1 MSRAAPCYAVLDF
14 ETSGLSPA
22 VGSRVTEV
30 AVVLWQDGRE
40 LDSYQ
45 SLMNAGVRV
54 PAEIERLTGISNAML
69 RTAPPAATVMREVAD
84 FVGNI
89 PLVAHNAAFDR
100 KFWDHELSLL
110 GRQRQQDFA
119 CTLLLARR
127 LLPQAPD
134 HKLGTLTRWAGLP
147 DAGRAHRAL
156 ADARMAAHLLQYL
169 LETASR
175 KHGARSLSHQQLCQL
190 QKASASKVGDFFRQ
204 SA

>member
-1 MSRAAPCYAVLDF
+1 MPNRFAVIDF
-14 ETSGLSPA
+14 ETSGLSPT
-22 VGSRVTEV
+22 VGCRATEV

-40 LDSYQ
+40 LDCYH

-54 PAEIERLTGISNAML
+54 PADIERLTGISNAML

-84 FVGNI
+84 FVGDI

-100 KFWDHELSLL
+100 KFWDHELGLL
-110 GRQRQQDFA
+110 GRQRRQDFA

-127 LLPQAPD
+127 LLPHAPD

-169 LETASR
+169 LETAER
-175 KHGARSLSHQQLCQL
+175 QYRRPGLRHPQLCQL
-190 QKASASKVGDFFRQ
+190 QKVPAGKVSDFLRNL
-204 SA
+204 

>member
-1 MSRAAPCYAVLDF
+1 MSACFAVIDF

-22 VGSRVTEV
+22 MGSRATEV

-54 PAEIERLTGISNAML
+54 PPDIERLTGISNAML
-69 RTAPPAATVMREVAD
+69 RTAPPAARVMAEVAD
-84 FVGNI
+84 FVGDI

-100 KFWDHELSLL
+100 KFWDHELGLL
-110 GRQRQQDFA
+110 GRQRRQDFA

-134 HKLGTLTRWAGLP
+134 HKLGTLNRWAGLP
-147 DAGRAHRAL
+147 DTGRAHRAL

-169 LETASR
+169 LDTAR
-175 KHGARSLSHQQLCQL
+175 RQHGAAGLSHQQLCQL
-190 QKASASKVGDFFRQ
+190 QKVTASKVGSFLQ
-204 SA
+204 QA

>member
-1 MSRAAPCYAVLDF
+1 MSACFAVIDF

-22 VGSRVTEV
+22 VGSRATEV

-54 PAEIERLTGISNAML
+54 PADIERLTGISNAML
-69 RTAPPAATVMREVAD
+69 RTAPPAARVMAEVAD
-84 FVGNI
+84 FVGDI

-100 KFWDHELSLL
+100 KFWDHELALL
-110 GRQRQQDFA
+110 GRQRRQDFA

-147 DAGRAHRAL
+147 AAGRAHRAL

-169 LETASR
+169 LDTA
-175 KHGARSLSHQQLCQL
+175 ARQHHRPGLAHAELCQL
-190 QKASASKVGDFFRQ
+190 QKVAAAKVGEFLRPR
-204 SA
+204 

>member
-1 MSRAAPCYAVLDF
+1 MSACFAVIDF

-22 VGSRVTEV
+22 MGSRATEV

-54 PAEIERLTGISNAML
+54 PPDIERLTGISNAML
-69 RTAPPAATVMREVAD
+69 RTAPPAARVMAEVAD
-84 FVGNI
+84 FVGDI

-100 KFWDHELSLL
+100 KFWDHELGLL
-110 GRQRQQDFA
+110 GRQRRQDVA

-134 HKLGTLTRWAGLP
+134 HKLGTLNRWAGLP
-147 DAGRAHRAL
+147 DTGRAHRAL

-169 LETASR
+169 LDTAR
-175 KHGARSLSHQQLCQL
+175 RQHGAAGLSQIGRAH
-190 QKASASKVGDFFRQ
+190 V
-204 SA
+204 

>member
-1 MSRAAPCYAVLDF
+1 MSACFAVLDF

-22 VGSRVTEV
+22 MGSRATEV

-54 PAEIERLTGISNAML
+54 PPDIERLTGISNAML
-69 RTAPPAATVMREVAD
+69 RSAPPASRVMAEVAD
-84 FVGNI
+84 FVGDI

-100 KFWDHELSLL
+100 KFWDHELALL

-134 HKLGTLTRWAGLP
+134 HKLGTLNRWAGLP

-169 LETASR
+169 LDTA
-175 KHGARSLSHQQLCQL
+175 ARQHQRPGLAHAELCRL
-190 QKASASKVGDFFRQ
+190 QKVAVAKVGEFLLK
-204 SA
+204 A